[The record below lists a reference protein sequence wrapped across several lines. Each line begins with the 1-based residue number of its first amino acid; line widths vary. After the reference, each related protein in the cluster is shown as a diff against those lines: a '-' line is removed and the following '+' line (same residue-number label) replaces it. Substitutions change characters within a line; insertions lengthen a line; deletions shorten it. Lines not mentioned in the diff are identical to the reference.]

1 MTVFKPTGSKVYV
14 YDFQF
19 KKVRYYGST
28 GETEERLARRY
39 EKNEKENLKRK
50 LAQGRFQAAMTFAEA
65 VAGYVDSSVR
75 VGKNVDEEDKHFDRL
90 IDWIGEKTPVS
101 DITNKTVADVV
112 AKRSAMFRFDRP
124 ERGKLTPAAVNRS
137 SIDLLK
143 RVLLRARDTLNQPVQ
158 GIEWKK
164 LRRKEAGPR
173 TREISYEEEELIET
187 HLRDGYGAAFRFGM
201 LSGLRLKNL
210 VSLTWAQVN
219 IPDRTVSVVQKGSR
233 IHMVRLTAAMVA
245 LLEEQRGHDP
255 VHVFTY
261 LSRATRREPKS
272 GKELIRGNRYAIT
285 VWGFTSYVRHLRRKT
300 KITDI
305 RVHDIRRTTG
315 GRMLRNTNNLKAAQQ
330 LLGHASIATTARHY
344 AHIQSDDMLV
354 LQEAAEAE
362 AMVRRRKKSQGSSKA
377 EVAEA
382 A

>member
-1 MTVFKPTGSKVYV
+1 MTLFKPTGSRVY
-14 YDFQF
+14 YFDFQI
-19 KKVRYYGST
+19 KKIRYTGST
-28 GETEERLARRY
+28 GETEERLARRV
-39 EKNEKENLKRK
+39 EKNEKEQVRRK
-50 LAQGRFQAAMTFAEA
+50 LTVGATRVVMTFEEA
-65 VAGYVDSSVR
+65 VASYVDSSGR
-75 VGKNVDEEDKHFDRL
+75 TGKSVDEEEKHFDRL
-90 IDWIGEKTPVS
+90 VEWIGENTLVS
-101 DITNKTVADVV
+101 DITNKTVAEVV
-112 AKRSAMFRFDRP
+112 AKRSAMFRRDKP
-124 ERGKLTPAAVNRS
+124 ELGKLTPAAVNRS

-158 GIEWKK
+158 GIEWRK

-173 TREISYEEEELIET
+173 TREISYEEEEIIER

-210 VSLTWAQVN
+210 VSLTWGQVN
-219 IPDRTVSVVQKGSR
+219 FPDRTVSVVQKGSR
-233 IHMVRLTAAMVA
+233 IHMVRLTDAMVA
-245 LLEEQRGHDP
+245 LLEEQRSHDP

-261 LSRATRREPKS
+261 LSRATRQEPRS
-272 GKELIRGNRYAIT
+272 GKELVRGRRYPIT

-315 GRMLRNTNNLKAAQQ
+315 GRMLRNTNNLKATQQ

-344 AHIQSDDMLV
+344 AHIQGDDMLI

-362 AMVRRRKKSQGSSKA
+362 ARVRRSKKSQGFSKA
-377 EVAEA
+377 VEAEA